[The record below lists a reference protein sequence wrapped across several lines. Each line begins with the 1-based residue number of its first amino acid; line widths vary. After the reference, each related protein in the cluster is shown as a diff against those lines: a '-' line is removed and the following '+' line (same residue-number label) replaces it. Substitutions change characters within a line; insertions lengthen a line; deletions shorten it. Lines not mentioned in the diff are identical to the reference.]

1 MIWTFFLKRTAG
13 TKENC
18 TQSKSKNRDA
28 LKAQSIIARSNEE
41 LDERRISGF
50 LTLVTDGGGKNFK
63 D

>member
-1 MIWTFFLKRTAG
+1 MG

-18 TQSKSKNRDA
+18 TQIKNKNRDA
-28 LKAQSIIARSNEE
+28 LKVQSVIARSDKE
-41 LDERRISGF
+41 LEERRISGF